1 MSAAAATALPAASAV
16 ISDSVAKAPESPV
29 DIEALLAQIKR
40 LDDAGD
46 IGKVMKAAASQFEK
60 VAKAVAKVATKKGT
74 KKALPADPN
83 RGKQLEKPRAWVNYV
98 LQHAQQN
105 GWESFEFSEN
115 KTDKLTQTKVKHTHE
130 MPASACVDGVYVF
143 DSEVAAERKPMTPK
157 YAMTLSKLYKVEKSD
172 LYAEFEA
179 QYVPAAPKAA
189 AAAAPASDEVE
200 VESAAAA
207 APVTPKKAAKAKKD
221 ADAVPAAAVAKKAAP
236 AAPKKGA
243 KPKKAAAPAA
253 EWVPLANGKFS
264 LWTHNGTSY
273 LRNNRDH
280 VFTVEDD
287 QPADWVGIYRPES
300 NDFEECDVPEEYC
313 PAEDDE

>member
-1 MSAAAATALPAASAV
+1 MSAVALLPAATPLPAASAV
-16 ISDSVAKAPESPV
+16 AAPESPV

-74 KKALPADPN
+74 RKALPADPN

-115 KTDKLTQTKVKHTHE
+115 KTDKLTQTKVKHTRE

-157 YAMTLSKLYKVEKSD
+157 YAMTLSKLYKVQNPD

-179 QYVPAAPKAA
+179 QYVPAAPK

-207 APVTPKKAAKAKKD
+207 APVTPKKAAKAKKG
-221 ADAVPAAAVAKKAAP
+221 ADAIPAAAKKAAP
-236 AAPKKGA
+236 AAPKKA
-243 KPKKAAAPAA
+243 KKAAAAA
-253 EWVPLANGKFS
+253 AAANEWVPLANGKFS

-273 LRNNRDH
+273 LRNNKDH

-287 QPADWVGIYRPES
+287 QPADWVGIYRPAS

>member
-1 MSAAAATALPAASAV
+1 
-16 ISDSVAKAPESPV
+16 V

-74 KKALPADPN
+74 RKALPADPN

-115 KTDKLTQTKVKHTHE
+115 KTDKLTQTKVKHTRE

-157 YAMTLSKLYKVEKSD
+157 YAMTLSKLYKVQNPD

-179 QYVPAAPKAA
+179 QYVPAAPK

-207 APVTPKKAAKAKKD
+207 APVTPKKAAKAKKG
-221 ADAVPAAAVAKKAAP
+221 ADAIPAAAKKAAP
-236 AAPKKGA
+236 AAPKKA
-243 KPKKAAAPAA
+243 KKAAAAA
-253 EWVPLANGKFS
+253 AAANEWVPLANGKFS

-273 LRNNRDH
+273 LRNNKDH

-287 QPADWVGIYRPES
+287 QPADWVGIYRPAS